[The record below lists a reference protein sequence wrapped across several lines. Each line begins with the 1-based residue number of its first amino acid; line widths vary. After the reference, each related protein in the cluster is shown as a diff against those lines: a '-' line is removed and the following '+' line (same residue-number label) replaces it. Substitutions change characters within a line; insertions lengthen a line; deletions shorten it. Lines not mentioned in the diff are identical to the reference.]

1 MRTRVG
7 ALVVVVGLLAAACGS
22 RTDDQAVVAQGGV
35 PDSTDQAGEPSESTI
50 ESPCGE
56 GDASGATDIG
66 VTDDSITIANIA
78 DIEVPG
84 VPGLFQQNQEA
95 MEAFVAYCNSLG
107 GVNGRELVLDTLDS
121 KLTEHL
127 QAVEKACK
135 NAFAMVGNGSLF
147 DDAGL
152 PAQLEC
158 GIPSVPGITGSPAA
172 SGDTTLMVQPLP
184 NPPDSWV
191 KGPGLYVID
200 EAPNAAENAAMFAAP
215 SAARQQADLQVD
227 IYEQIGFD
235 WVIDDDIGIGEST
248 TDWQPRVKSMKDKG
262 AEYVYVQ
269 AEDVDLANFLLEAE
283 TQGYAPEWI
292 DAGQQVYT
300 DAFLEAAG
308 STAEGVHVYVTTVP
322 FEEAGTS
329 EMLQTYLDWI
339 EKTTPGAS
347 PDALSVQS
355 WSAGLLFAT
364 AAKALGSDLTR
375 EGLMDELHS
384 ITEWDGLGM
393 HVPTNPGE
401 NIGTDCFMY
410 VQVQDGEFVRE
421 FPEEGFE
428 CIEGNRLPRVEQEL
442 K

>member
-1 MRTRVG
+1 MRTRLG

-66 VTDDSITIANIA
+66 VTDDSITIANVA
-78 DIEVPG
+78 DVAVPG

-95 MEAFVAYCNSLG
+95 MEAFVAYCNSMG
-107 GVNGRELVLDTLDS
+107 GVNGRELVLDKLDS
-121 KLTEHL
+121 KMTEHL
-127 QAVEKACK
+127 QAVEKACTS
-135 NAFAMVGNGSLF
+135 AFAMVGNGAVF

-172 SGDTTLMVQPLP
+172 SGETTLTVQPIP
-184 NPPDSWV
+184 NPPASWV
-191 KGPGLYVID
+191 KGPGLYVVD

-215 SAARQQADLQVD
+215 SVARQQADLQVD

-235 WVIDDDIGIGEST
+235 WIIDDDMGIGEST
-248 TDWQPRVKSMKDKG
+248 TDWQSRVKSMKDKG
-262 AEYVYVQ
+262 AEYVFIQ

-283 TQGYAPEWI
+283 TQSYAPEWI
-292 DAGQQVYT
+292 DAGQQVYN

-308 STAEGVHVYVTTVP
+308 TTAEGVHVYVTIVP

-329 EMLQTYLDWI
+329 EMMQTYLDWL
-339 EKTTPGAS
+339 EKTIPGAT
-347 PDALSVQS
+347 PDALAVQS

-375 EGLMDELHS
+375 RGTDGRTALDHRVGWSGHARPHESGREHR
-384 ITEWDGLGM
+384 DGLL
-393 HVPTNPGE
+393 HVRPGA
-401 NIGTDCFMY
+401 
-410 VQVQDGEFVRE
+410 R
-421 FPEEGFE
+421 
-428 CIEGNRLPRVEQEL
+428 R
-442 K
+442 

>member
-1 MRTRVG
+1 MRTRLG
-7 ALVVVVGLLAAACGS
+7 AFVVVVGLLAAACGS

-35 PDSTDQAGEPSESTI
+35 PDSTDQAGEPSQTAI

-56 GDASGATDIG
+56 GDASGATAIG
-66 VTDDSITIANIA
+66 VSDDSITIANVA
-78 DIEVPG
+78 DLEVPG

-95 MEAFVAYCNSLG
+95 MESFVAYCNSLG
-107 GVNGRELVLDTLDS
+107 GVNGRELVLDKLDS

-135 NAFAMVGNGSLF
+135 NAFAMVGNGAVF
-147 DDAGL
+147 DDAGI

-158 GIPSVPGITGSPAA
+158 GIPNVPGITGSPAA
-172 SGDTTLMVQPLP
+172 GGEKTLTVQPIP
-184 NPPDSWV
+184 NPPDSWP
-191 KGPGLYVID
+191 KGPGLHVID
-200 EAPNAAENAAMFAAP
+200 EAPNAAKNAAMFAAP
-215 SAARQQADLQVD
+215 SAARQQADRQVD
-227 IYEQIGFD
+227 IYEQVGFD

-262 AEYVYVQ
+262 AEYLYVQ

-283 TQGYAPEWI
+283 TQGYAPEWV

-300 DAFLEAAG
+300 GAFLEAAG
-308 STAEGVHVYVTTVP
+308 TTAEGVHVYVTTVP
-322 FEEAGTS
+322 FEEADTS
-329 EMLQTYLDWI
+329 EMMQTYLDWL
-339 EKTTPGAS
+339 EKTVPGAS
-347 PDALSVQS
+347 PDALGVQS

-393 HVPTNPGE
+393 HVPANPGE
-401 NIGTDCFMY
+401 NIGTNCYMY

-421 FPEEGFE
+421 FPDEGFE
-428 CIEGNRLPRVEQEL
+428 CIEGNRVPVSN
-442 K
+442 KN